1 MTTQVDT
8 RGVLDIVDEDRVR
21 LLRLRREDA
30 LNAYNDALYDAVRD
44 ALNEAATRDDIATVV
59 ITGAGRGFSAGTDL
73 GELAR
78 PPVYDDGE
86 RHGFPPYI
94 EAVEAF
100 PKPLIAAVNGIAVG
114 IGVTLLPHC
123 DLVFMSTA
131 AKLRAPFV
139 NLGLTAEAG
148 STLLLPSLIGWQRT
162 AELIYTSR
170 WVDGATAVDWGLGS
184 YLCEPDELMSE
195 TMAMA
200 RQIAAMPVPSL
211 VGTKQLFL
219 DARLD
224 ALREARMRENKTFAG
239 LLGGPANREALAAF
253 REKREPDFTRIA

>member
-1 MTTQVDT
+1 MSSQVDT
-8 RGVLDIVDEDRVR
+8 RGVLEIVDQDRVR

-44 ALNEAATRDDIATVV
+44 ALNEAANQDDVATVV

-73 GELAR
+73 GELAQ
-78 PPVYDDGE
+78 PPEYSDGE

-123 DLVFMSTA
+123 DLVYMSTA
-131 AKLRAPFV
+131 ARLRAPFV

-148 STLLLPSLIGWQRT
+148 STELLPALIGWQRT
-162 AELIYTSR
+162 AELIYSSR
-170 WVDGATAVDWGLGS
+170 WLDGATAVEWGLGS
-184 YLCEPDELMSE
+184 YLCEPDALLPEA
-195 TMAMA
+195 MAMA
-200 RQIAAMPVPSL
+200 RQIAAMPIPSL
-211 VGTKQLFL
+211 VGTKQLLL
-219 DARLD
+219 DARLQ
-224 ALREARMRENKTFAG
+224 AVRAARDRENRTFAG

-253 REKREPDFTRIA
+253 REKRDPDFTGIA